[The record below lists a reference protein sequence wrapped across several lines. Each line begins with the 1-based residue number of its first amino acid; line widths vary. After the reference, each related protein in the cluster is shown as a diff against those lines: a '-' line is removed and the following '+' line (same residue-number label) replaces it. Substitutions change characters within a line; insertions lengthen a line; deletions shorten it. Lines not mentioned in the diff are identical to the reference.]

1 MSKKI
6 AQNEIIKLRYF
17 EFLKHA
23 DGKADSTIKTV
34 GASIRRYETFT
45 KFKDFKTFDRNKAIE
60 FKDELYDLVSLASV
74 LTTTNHLKRF
84 FAWLAQQNGYKR
96 SIHLPDIAYFNLT
109 DRDKRIANAPS
120 DKEFPSLAMV
130 KKVVAQMPTTTA
142 IEKRNRALMAFT
154 ALTMIRVG
162 ALASLK
168 LKHIDLKNGLIKQN
182 PREVKT
188 KNRKAIYS
196 HILPFCDE
204 FEEIIQ
210 RWIIFLQEELLFA
223 PTDPLFPKTALEHDE
238 NACYVPQ
245 GLLREHWQSTAPIRR
260 IFKDAFEG
268 ADLPVYTPHRFR
280 DMMEAELTKIDP
292 SFAEYKALS
301 QSFGHK
307 SVMTTVTSYGK
318 LSVMEQGRLIRESLK
333 KRFEEANC

>member
-1 MSKKI
+1 MTKRH
-6 AQNEIIKLRYF
+6 AQNELIKRRYF

-23 DGKADSTIKTV
+23 DGKAAATIKIIS
-34 GASIRRYETFT
+34 ASIRRYETFT
-45 KFKDFKTFDRNKAIE
+45 KFKDFKTFDRNMAIE
-60 FKDELYDLVSLASV
+60 FKDDLYDQVELATV

-96 SIHLPDIAYFNLT
+96 SIHLPDIMYLSLT

-130 KKVVAQMPTTTA
+130 KKVVAQMPSSTA

-154 ALTMIRVG
+154 ALTMIRVS

-188 KNRKAIYS
+188 KNRKPIYS

-204 FEEIIQ
+204 FEGIIGD
-210 RWIIFLQEELLFA
+210 WIGYLQDQLLFA

-238 NACYVPQ
+238 NACYTPK
-245 GLLREHWQSTAPIRR
+245 GLQREHWQSTSAIRK
-260 IFKDAFEG
+260 IFKEAFESAG
-268 ADLPVYTPHRFR
+268 LPAYTPHRFR
-280 DMMEAELTKIDP
+280 DMMEAELTKLDP
-292 SFAEYKALS
+292 SFAEYKAMS

-307 SVMTTVTSYGK
+307 SVSTTMNSYGRFS
-318 LSVMEQGRLIRESLK
+318 LAEQGRLIRTGLK
-333 KRFEEANC
+333 KRFDEAQG